1 MQDCRRW
8 ISALLVAAVL
18 AAIGLLSTAPRA
30 SALTDPGTAAA
41 QFLIQTNQTRAAAGL
56 APLTR
61 DGGLDAMAA
70 DWSNHMAG
78 VYAGNGGQVQDP
90 AAPNDCNRSALCHRP
105 DLAAALANVDPGWRK
120 GGENIGV
127 GDDVGQ
133 IQNAFVSSPGHYA
146 NIVGEYNRVGIG
158 VVTTSDHIW
167 VTLDF
172 MQGSTTSGPTG
183 MDAAVPTGSGP
194 PVNSVTSLAAR
205 ARFTPAQPQRLLD
218 TRTGSPVAGGASLP
232 LKVAGVGQVP
242 DDAVG
247 AVVNVTATGGS
258 GAGYLTVY
266 PCGATPP
273 TASNVNFQAGT
284 NVPNLVTTALGG
296 GQLCVFANVTT
307 HVIIDLAGWYRT
319 SAGAAF
325 TPMSPQ
331 RVLDTRSGA
340 MAQNYVLPL
349 GNLVSADAVAVAVNL
364 TATQAGAPGYLTAY
378 PCGGAVPLVSNV
390 NFGGGQT
397 VPNSAVVPI
406 GASRAICIFANTPTH
421 VIVDLAGA
429 FSGSGTA
436 LTTVV
441 PTRLLD
447 TRNGTGGWLG
457 TLGHTQTIELPV
469 GGKAGVPANASAA
482 VLNVTA
488 TDATGPGYLT
498 VFPCGGAR
506 AAGVEPQLHRRG
518 HPRQPRHRAAR
529 HRRQG
534 VLLQLRAGVGRSP
547 TSPAT
552 CRDRRQDLA
561 DRAAQHGVGHVV
573 VARSARR

>member
-1 MQDCRRW
+1 VQDCRRW
-8 ISALLVAAVL
+8 ISALLVAAAL
-18 AAIGLLSTAPRA
+18 AAIGLLSTAPGA
-30 SALTDPGTAAA
+30 SALTDSGTAAA
-41 QFLIQTNQTRAAAGL
+41 QFLIKTNQTRAAAGL
-56 APLTR
+56 APLVR

-78 VYAGNGGQVQDP
+78 VYAANGGQVQDP

-105 DLAAALANVDPGWRK
+105 DLGPALANVGPGWRK

-127 GDDVGQ
+127 GDDVDQ

-146 NIVGEYNRVGIG
+146 NIVGDYDRVGIG

-172 MQGSTTSGPTG
+172 MQASTVPGPTG
-183 MDAAVPTGSGP
+183 MDAAVPTGAGP
-194 PVNSVTSLAAR
+194 PVAAVTSLSAR

-218 TRTGSPVAGGASLP
+218 TRNAGPVAAGASLP

-242 DDAVG
+242 ADAVG
-247 AVVNVTATGGS
+247 VVVNVTATGGS
-258 GAGYLTVY
+258 GDGYLTVY
-266 PCGATPP
+266 PCGTTPP
-273 TASNVNFQAGT
+273 TASNVNFRAGT
-284 NVPNLVTTALGG
+284 SVPNLVTTALGG

-307 HVIIDLAGWYRT
+307 HVVVDLAGWYRS

-331 RVLDTRSGA
+331 RVLDTRGGA
-340 MAQNYVLPL
+340 MAQNYILPL

-364 TATQAGAPGYLTAY
+364 TATQAGVPGYLTAY

-406 GASRAICIFANTPTH
+406 GPSRAICFFANTPTH

-457 TLGHTQTIELPV
+457 TLGHTQTIDLAV
-469 GGKAGVPANASAA
+469 AGKGGVPANASAA

-498 VFPCGGAR
+498 VFPCGGAVPLASNLNFTADDTR
-506 AAGVEPQLHRRG
+506 ANLVTVRLGSDGKVCFYSY
-518 HPRQPRHRAAR
+518 
-529 HRRQG
+529 
-534 VLLQLRAGVGRSP
+534 GR
-547 TSPAT
+547 TSVI
-552 CRDRRQDLA
+552 A
-561 DRAAQHGVGHVV
+561 DITGYL
-573 VARSARR
+573 S